1 MAHRFKAPA
10 RYGATDA
17 TKFALHMCVLFIAFV
32 AAYEIR
38 RALPITWWM
47 TNSDALRVLGWA
59 GLYAA
64 IGGGIELIAKT
75 ERSAWRFTSL
85 NDLLAISRSL
95 LAGMALFL
103 LVIFVLDRGLQLP
116 RSVLVLAFLFSL
128 LGLAGLR
135 VCWRLAHNPHILRQS
150 LAGEVIR
157 ARSSPAAGKTPMLM
171 VGDMRSADAHLRH
184 FQADPAS
191 PYRPIGLI
199 TPNGGELGL
208 HIHGVPVLGL
218 IGEWRLP
225 DPSSSEA
232 KYAILFLDD
241 PVQAWNVS
249 PARIGE
255 VRKAGHTLL
264 RPRMFVDLSAANA
277 DPYAL
282 KEIPLEE
289 FLPRTPIRLDSTR
302 VQALIKGKRVLV
314 TGAGGSIGSEICR
327 QAAALGCAH
336 LALLDHSEFGLFK
349 IDQEIAG
356 AHPHLS
362 RREIICDVR
371 DRARVAAHLAQ
382 EAPDIVFH
390 AAALKHVPMVENHPI
405 EGVLTNVV
413 GTWNVAESAREARV
427 PHMVMIST
435 DKAVDPSN
443 IMGATKRLAEAVVRG
458 LHGRGGDTNFSV
470 VRFGN
475 VLGSA
480 GSVAPIFQDQIRRG
494 GPVTVTHPEVER
506 YFMTIPEA
514 VQLVLHA
521 TAESAVRPRTQPSV
535 FVLDMGEPVKI
546 VELARNM
553 ISLHGLKP
561 DADIPVIFTGLRPGE
576 KLTEELV
583 DSSERILARLDS
595 VIEVVDQ
602 GTSAVMSEDQVKA
615 LQALA
620 RGDDEAAVRLEVYEH
635 VARLRGSV
643 GSGFAGA
650 GANFPQSETSGSGG
664 GADD

>member
-47 TNSDALRVLGWA
+47 TNSDAFRVLGWA

-85 NDLLAISRSL
+85 SDLLAISRSL
-95 LAGMALFL
+95 LAGMGLFL

-150 LAGEVIR
+150 VAGEVIR
-157 ARSSPAAGKTPMLM
+157 ARSSPAAGKTPML
-171 VGDMRSADAHLRH
+171 VIGDMRSADAHLRH
-184 FQADPAS
+184 FHADAAS

-199 TPNGGELGL
+199 TPNRGELGL
-208 HIHGVPVLGL
+208 RIHGVPVLGL

-225 DPSSSEA
+225 HPSSSET

-264 RPRMFVDLSAANA
+264 RPRMLVDLSATEA

-289 FLPRTPIRLDSTR
+289 FLSRSPIRLDSTR
-302 VQALIKGKRVLV
+302 VQELIKGKRVLV

-327 QAAALGCAH
+327 QVAAFGCAH

-349 IDQEIAG
+349 IDQEIG
-356 AHPHLS
+356 RIHPHLS

-371 DRARVAAHLAQ
+371 DRARVAACLSG
-382 EAPDIVFH
+382 ETPDIVFH
-390 AAALKHVPMVENHPI
+390 AAALKHVPIVENNPI

-413 GTWNVAESAREARV
+413 GTWNVAEAAREMRV

-458 LHGRGGDTNFSV
+458 LHDPAGDTTFSV

-480 GSVAPIFQDQIRRG
+480 GSVAPIFREQIRRG
-494 GPVTVTHPEVER
+494 GPVTVTHPDVER

-521 TAESAVRPRTQPSV
+521 TAQSAARDLSQPSV

-561 DADIPVIFTGLRPGE
+561 DVDVAITFTGLRPGE

-602 GTSAVMSEDQVKA
+602 GVSAVMSEGQVEG
-615 LQALA
+615 LEALA
-620 RGDDEAAVRLEVYEH
+620 QGGDEAQVRRAVYDH
-635 VARLRGSV
+635 VARLRGAI
-643 GSGFAGA
+643 AGPKA
-650 GANFPQSETSGSGG
+650 S
-664 GADD
+664 

>member
-1 MAHRFKAPA
+1 MLSCRQ
-10 RYGATDA
+10 
-17 TKFALHMCVLFIAFV
+17 V
-32 AAYEIR
+32 AA
-38 RALPITWWM
+38 
-47 TNSDALRVLGWA
+47 
-59 GLYAA
+59 
-64 IGGGIELIAKT
+64 
-75 ERSAWRFTSL
+75 F
-85 NDLLAISRSL
+85 
-95 LAGMALFL
+95 
-103 LVIFVLDRGLQLP
+103 
-116 RSVLVLAFLFSL
+116 
-128 LGLAGLR
+128 
-135 VCWRLAHNPHILRQS
+135 
-150 LAGEVIR
+150 
-157 ARSSPAAGKTPMLM
+157 
-171 VGDMRSADAHLRH
+171 
-184 FQADPAS
+184 
-191 PYRPIGLI
+191 
-199 TPNGGELGL
+199 
-208 HIHGVPVLGL
+208 
-218 IGEWRLP
+218 
-225 DPSSSEA
+225 
-232 KYAILFLDD
+232 
-241 PVQAWNVS
+241 
-249 PARIGE
+249 
-255 VRKAGHTLL
+255 
-264 RPRMFVDLSAANA
+264 
-277 DPYAL
+277 
-282 KEIPLEE
+282 
-289 FLPRTPIRLDSTR
+289 
-302 VQALIKGKRVLV
+302 
-314 TGAGGSIGSEICR
+314 
-327 QAAALGCAH
+327 GCAH
-336 LALLDHSEFGLFK
+336 LSLLDHSEFGLFK

-356 AHPHLS
+356 AYPHLS

-371 DRARVAAHLAQ
+371 DRARVAANLAQ

-390 AAALKHVPMVENHPI
+390 AAALKHVPLVENHPI

-521 TAESAVRPRTQPSV
+521 TAESAARPRSQPSV

-595 VIEVVDQ
+595 VIEVVDH
-602 GTSAVMSEDQVKA
+602 GASAVISEDQVKA
-615 LQALA
+615 LQVLA
-620 RGDDEAAVRLEVYEH
+620 RGGDEAAVRLRVYEH
-635 VARLRGSV
+635 VARLRGSL
-643 GSGFAGA
+643 GNGFPDAG
-650 GANFPQSETSGSGG
+650 GNSTQSETSGSGG

>member
-1 MAHRFKAPA
+1 MPHRFRAPA
-10 RYGATDA
+10 RYGVTDA
-17 TKFALHMCVLFIAFV
+17 SKFALHVGVLFVAFL

-38 RALPITWWM
+38 RALPLAWWM
-47 TNSDALRVLGWA
+47 NSSEAVRVVGWA
-59 GLYAA
+59 VLYAV
-64 IGGGIELIAKT
+64 IGGGIELVAKT

-85 NDLLAISRSL
+85 RDLLAISRSL
-95 LAGMALFL
+95 LAVMALFL
-103 LVIFVLDRGLQLP
+103 LVVFAFDRGLQLP

-150 LAGEVIR
+150 VTGEVIR
-157 ARSSPAAGKTPMLM
+157 ARSSPAAGKTPMLV

-184 FQADPAS
+184 FHADAAS

-199 TPNGGELGL
+199 TPNRGELGL
-208 HIHGVPVLGL
+208 RIHGVPVLGL

-225 DPSSSEA
+225 DPSSSET

-264 RPRMFVDLSAANA
+264 RPRMLVDLSADA

-289 FLPRTPIRLDSTR
+289 FLPRSPIRLDSER
-302 VQALIKGKRVLV
+302 VQALINGKRVLV

-327 QAAALGCAH
+327 QAAAHGCAH
-336 LALLDHSEFGLFK
+336 LVLLDHSEFGLFK

-371 DRARVAAHLAQ
+371 DRARVAAHLAH

-413 GTWNVAESAREARV
+413 GTWNVAEAARDARV

-435 DKAVDPSN
+435 DKAVAPSN

-458 LHGRGGDTNFSV
+458 LHGQGGDTGFSV

-521 TAESAVRPRTQPSV
+521 TAESAARPRSQPSV

-546 VELARNM
+546 VDMARNM
-553 ISLHGLKP
+553 ISLHGLRP
-561 DADIPVIFTGLRPGE
+561 DVDIPVVFTGLRPGE

-583 DSSERILARLDS
+583 DSSERILARLDA
-595 VIEVVDQ
+595 VWEVVDQ
-602 GTSAVMSEDQVKA
+602 GASAVMTEDQVKM
-615 LQALA
+615 LESVA
-620 RGDDEAAVRLEVYEH
+620 RSGVEPEVRRVVHDH
-635 VARLRGSV
+635 VSRLRGAAV
-643 GSGFAGA
+643 QPEAV
-650 GANFPQSETSGSGG
+650 
-664 GADD
+664 